1 MTTAQTVSPSP
12 PTWWELCWLDGAFRV
27 RSPAPH
33 PDLFNGAWQR
43 PLPAGVH
50 PLAHHLGN
58 GGTVLWSDGTLLPG
72 VGDLTLPI
80 LSRPWLSV
88 LSALRSPTDT
98 AAAHRTLRSDLLH
111 VAACSPDPTWS
122 APHTDQGLHVQA
134 TTCGPWTLYRVHAGT
149 LRHFI
154 FPETIPTWALD
165 ELETRTVRLWDEKNP
180 EQSPVILWPHA
191 RPLDDLL
198 TALRTPPNGAREDPT
213 RAATRVTWTLGAH
226 LATSPSTIDADDVIR
241 L

>member
-27 RSPAPH
+27 RSPAPRH
-33 PDLFNGAWQR
+33 DLFDGAWQR
-43 PLPAGVH
+43 PLPTGVH

-80 LSRPWLSV
+80 LFRPWLSV

-111 VAACSPDPTWS
+111 IAACSPDPTWS
-122 APHTDQGLHVQA
+122 APHTDQGLHIQEI
-134 TTCGPWTLYRVHAGT
+134 TCGPWTLYRVHAGT
-149 LRHFI
+149 LRHLI

-165 ELETRTVRLWDEKNP
+165 ELETRTVRLWDEQHP
-180 EQSPVILWPHA
+180 EQSPVLLWPHA

-213 RAATRVTWTLGAH
+213 RAATRVTWTLGTH
-226 LATSPSTIDADDVIR
+226 LASSPSTIDADDVIR

>member
-1 MTTAQTVSPSP
+1 MLAGRRLPRPQPSP
-12 PTWWELCWLDGAFRV
+12 P
-27 RSPAPH
+27 P
-33 PDLFNGAWQR
+33 R
-43 PLPAGVH
+43 PLRRRLATPTPERRP

-80 LSRPWLSV
+80 LSRPWLSL

-98 AAAHRTLRSDLLH
+98 AVAHRQLRSDLLH
-111 VAACSPDPTWS
+111 VAACSPDPSWS
-122 APHTDQGLHVQA
+122 DSWTEHGLHVQV

-149 LRHFI
+149 LRQLI
-154 FPETIPTWALD
+154 FPENIPTGALD
-165 ELETRTVRLWDEKNP
+165 EFSTRTVRLWDEKNP

-198 TALRTPPNGAREDPT
+198 TALRTPPAGEREDPI
-213 RAATRVTWTLGAH
+213 RAATRVAQALGAH
-226 LATSPSTIDADDVIR
+226 LALHPSSIDADDVIR